1 MSITELGAFV
11 LELLSSLAYRY
22 SKMKKDEAQKQSGWN
37 VKFHIYV
44 NCMSTLTDASMIDR
58 DVPPQVFLV

>member
-11 LELLSSLAYRY
+11 LELLSSLACRY
-22 SKMKKDEAQKQSGWN
+22 SKMIKDEAQKQSGRP
-37 VKFHIYV
+37 VKIHIYV
-44 NCMSTLTDASMIDR
+44 NCTSTLTDASMIDR

>member
-1 MSITELGAFV
+1 MSITELAAFV

-22 SKMKKDEAQKQSGWN
+22 SKMIKDEAQKQSRWH
-37 VKFHIYV
+37 VKLHIYV